1 MGQLSES
8 FRFLL
13 TRCYFCVSLN
23 RDLEEVR
30 QETITDVREVV
41 KGEIWCIMAE
51 KRKESRR
58 LVKFFV
64 LEATCEVIG
73 SPVGLYQS
81 LPSREDWSEY
91 IENHVL
97 EHGAEKTI
105 GLVNHIRWT
114 NHEEYDHGISKVW
127 LKRVKDEGGIGKL
140 KRTVA
145 RRYVLACTMA
155 NR

>member
-1 MGQLSES
+1 M
-8 FRFLL
+8 
-13 TRCYFCVSLN
+13 SLN

-30 QETITDVREVV
+30 QETITDVQEVV
-41 KGEIWCIMAE
+41 KGEIWCITVK
-51 KRKESRR
+51 KRNGSRR
-58 LVKFFV
+58 SVKFFV

-73 SPVGLYQS
+73 SPAGLDQC
-81 LPSREDWSEY
+81 LPSREDWSKY
-91 IENHVL
+91 IENHML
-97 EHGAEKTI
+97 ERGAEKTI

-114 NHEEYDHGISKVW
+114 NHEEYDDGISKVW
-127 LKRVKDEGGIGKL
+127 LKRVKEEGVIGQL